1 MTQAHTTGQERALR
15 EALKD
20 IAKGVF
26 VDAATQVHYSWID
39 GTNGRA
45 PDFGEAASDYAE
57 SFADAYV
64 EMIGAALPHQPA
76 AGEGDFASCPFCE
89 SDTCQ
94 TAEVRH
100 GPFDLKWAVVCVR
113 GCEMHGPVADDERGA
128 IDAWNARGHRTS
140 GLLGAGRTV
149 RPADLGDAGNAGDIA
164 ATGKRDCASSPD
176 GKHQV
181 DTSMESGPN
190 NCFHCERPMKGNG

>member
-1 MTQAHTTGQERALR
+1 MTNPKTESLDTTGQERAVIPLIK
-15 EALKD
+15 EALD
-20 IAKGVF
+20 LARPYV
-26 VDAATQVHYSWID
+26 VDAVRADGGINDCDISLRID
-39 GTNGRA
+39 LEKI
-45 PDFGEAASDYAE
+45 EAASKAL
-57 SFADAYV
+57 ST
-64 EMIGAALPHQPA
+64 LPHQPA